1 MLSTFDVNPR
11 WSREAEAEAA
21 AGKQEQQHSSN
32 DGTRPDTN
40 TTMPHRMDAHGI
52 NTTGG
57 GGNPPED
64 MIDVPGAHSTPS
76 PTNAATTT
84 KRTSSASFQKAQ
96 RRGSWCIDMPVME
109 GDHAG
114 GVSGG
119 ISSHHPPPS
128 PPGRT
133 EVSDPESSGSQL
145 EAGSSDHAGSSSGSM
160 RSSAGSQSHSASA
173 AVAAAAVGGVAAS
186 SMSDIYE
193 RARKNLFGSGGGLD
207 GGSSSSH
214 GGSRRSSSG
223 SGGDDAWDLSTGP
236 TSGGAG
242 GDIKFSASHG
252 SSTSHQPSL
261 TTATPS
267 SAALPAWMKDKL
279 RKDRLRREES
289 SRSRLSNTS
298 TSGSTSS
305 SSGSR
310 GPAPPTTSR
319 PPVRAVSTEELYRK
333 ADDGRRSS
341 SFRRQPRSSSY
352 NVPLRDD
359 SDDDVDD
366 VFPNDHHHHEH
377 PQHVDYTMPLS
388 ASSRSNSTEDLVSR
402 RMSNEQ
408 LVRKERRS
416 KSAWGRNHSGGK
428 AAKRRASE
436 GDIADDDADTDDHY
450 HSDGDVSSKSFA
462 DRLEDLYD
470 ELDDDKG
477 VQIRTHPRRD
487 SSSDIHPTGDYP
499 NGSAKSLDCDLEAAI
514 VRRSREAG
522 ELGHSGRFAAPRA
535 PTRRGSNRNL
545 QDIDFDLDDDLNDA
559 SGDLSGDFG
568 GDRPP
573 RYDPSMVSSSP
584 NDEGSSSANVNN
596 HNSASSGSS
605 NRRDNNRSQRSF
617 RIMFNTHGESHLE
630 PTKNQF
636 GDTFGDF
643 DFNPLDYKDYTSNI
657 VHIRRQ
663 RRINWCR
670 VATVVMAACAIVLSA
685 MTAYQKLGLP
695 WSSNSSPPSS
705 TTEPSNGAVIGL
717 DDASST
723 RADWATDWDFL
734 SSVKLPAH
742 IESNLADWTSFAPAV
757 EGQRRDQNYK
767 VQRMNDEIPPEDE
780 DEEEENQSTPTP
792 LLWTI
797 PFSGSTVTE
806 EVFGQCLHL
815 VQTSDLGVFN
825 GHDSDDSLSVQQ
837 IRGHS
842 YVNVDTTTE
851 AGIQHANELD
861 LVKSGISDV
870 ISTPLLHDVVRDLF
884 DASHQGRAFV
894 VLRNPIDRAMAT
906 YHYLTTGRFHGPDG
920 ETLDQLSS
928 KTLLE
933 YAESEFCDDN
943 WLTRTLVNKPQG
955 KLGQKDLNLAKGILR
970 RKAIIGLYSDL
981 ATSLQHF
988 VGVFGWDA
996 PSSWNGCAADLI
1008 DRAYAREQ
1016 DGFPRLGTDEPAYA
1030 QIQKKNKFDLE
1041 LYDFAVQLRYQQMN
1055 TSRNA

>member
-1 MLSTFDVNPR
+1 MLSSFDVNPR

-32 DGTRPDTN
+32 DGTSTRPDTN
-40 TTMPHRMDAHGI
+40 TTMPHRMDAHD
-52 NTTGG
+52 
-57 GGNPPED
+57 PHED
-64 MIDVPGAHSTPS
+64 MLDVPGAHSTPS
-76 PTNAATTT
+76 PTNGAAAP
-84 KRTSSASFQKAQ
+84 KRTSSASRQKAQ

-114 GVSGG
+114 GVRGMMHKPADN
-119 ISSHHPPPS
+119 SHPAPPPS
-128 PPGRT
+128 PPGRA
-133 EVSDPESSGSQL
+133 EVSNPESSGSQL
-145 EAGSSDHAGSSSGSM
+145 DAGSSDKSDNHAD
-160 RSSAGSQSHSASA
+160 RHACD
-173 AVAAAAVGGVAAS
+173 VGGVTAS

-193 RARKNLFGSGGGLD
+193 RARKNLFGTGGGLE
-207 GGSSSSH
+207 GGSSSG

-223 SGGDDAWDLSTGP
+223 SGDSGDAWDLSTGP
-236 TSGGAG
+236 TTSGGGPDA
-242 GDIKFSASHG
+242 KFSASHG
-252 SSTSHQPSL
+252 SSTHQPSP
-261 TTATPS
+261 TTTTTTSS

-298 TSGSTSS
+298 TSGNSS
-305 SSGSR
+305 SSDSR
-310 GPAPPTTSR
+310 GPAPTG
-319 PPVRAVSTEELYRK
+319 PPVRSVSTEEFYRK
-333 ADDGRRSS
+333 ADDRRRSS

-352 NVPLRDD
+352 NVPLHDD
-359 SDDDVDD
+359 SDDDDVDD
-366 VFPNDHHHHEH
+366 VFPNDHHQHL
-377 PQHVDYTMPLS
+377 QHVDYTIPLS
-388 ASSRSNSTEDLVSR
+388 TSSRSNSTEDLVSR
-402 RMSNEQ
+402 PMSNEQ
-408 LVRKERRS
+408 LARKERRS
-416 KSAWGRNHSGGK
+416 KSAWGGNHSGK
-428 AAKRRASE
+428 TAKRRASE
-436 GDIADDDADTDDHY
+436 GDIAKDDADDHGH

-470 ELDDDKG
+470 ELDGEKG
-477 VQIRTHPRRD
+477 ADVPSPTRMARGAHPRRA
-487 SSSDIHPTGDYP
+487 SSSDIHPTGDNP

-522 ELGHSGRFAAPRA
+522 QLGHSGRFAAPRA

-545 QDIDFDLDDDLNDA
+545 QDIDFELDDDLNDA

-568 GDRPP
+568 GDKPP
-573 RYDPSMVSSSP
+573 RYDPGMASSSP
-584 NDEGSSSANVNN
+584 NDEESSSTDVNN
-596 HNSASSGSS
+596 HNSAS

-636 GDTFGDF
+636 GNTFGDV
-643 DFNPLDYKDYTSNI
+643 DFNPLNYKDYTSNA

-663 RRINWCR
+663 RRMNWCR
-670 VATVVMAACAIVLSA
+670 VATVVMAACTIVLAA

-695 WSSNSSPPSS
+695 WSSNSPASSS
-705 TTEPSNGAVIGL
+705 TTEPSIGAVIGL

-723 RADWATDWDFL
+723 RADWATDWSAP

-767 VQRMNDEIPPEDE
+767 VQRMNDEIPP
-780 DEEEENQSTPTP
+780 DEEEEKKENQSTSTP

-815 VQTSDLGVFN
+815 VQTSDLGVSN

-851 AGIQHANELD
+851 AGIQYAKELD
-861 LVKSGISDV
+861 LVQSGISDV

-884 DASHQGRAFV
+884 DASHKGRAFV

-933 YAESEFCDDN
+933 YAKSEFCDDN
-943 WLTRTLVNKPQG
+943 WLTRTLVNKPEGMLG
-955 KLGQKDLNLAKGILR
+955 KKDLNLAKDILR
-970 RKAIIGLYSDL
+970 RKAIVGLYSDL

-996 PSSWNGCAADLI
+996 PSSWNSCATDLI

-1016 DGFPRLGTDEPAYA
+1016 EGFPRLDTDEPAFA

-1041 LYDFAVQLRYQQMN
+1041 LYDFAVQLRYQQL
-1055 TSRNA
+1055 NALRQA